1 MFRTSKPRLQN
12 KLLCYLAHP
21 NLPDEGT
28 RTSNL
33 ISKKNAK
40 FARAHL
46 QVKKRDSGKMQTK
59 EIQTM
64 DAGPGNAGIAAGL
77 QGQAAGQAPTLIDII
92 KTILHKNYSKM

>member
-40 FARAHL
+40 FARA
-46 QVKKRDSGKMQTK
+46 
-59 EIQTM
+59 
-64 DAGPGNAGIAAGL
+64 AGL